1 MNEKIVNSPYHF
13 NMKEILRQML
23 VCNQHLTILNIK
35 TWNFVNLDLEDDDDD
50 SLMRQVL
57 AMSQIEYVE
66 TLKKQQQ
73 QSSKSDDPNQ
83 PSSSSDTH
91 LL

>member
-1 MNEKIVNSPYHF
+1 MSFDRISIFYTMYDF
-13 NMKEILRQML
+13 ID
-23 VCNQHLTILNIK
+23 
-35 TWNFVNLDLEDDDDD
+35 LDGDDD

-57 AMSQIEYVE
+57 AISQIEYVE

-73 QSSKSDDPNQ
+73 PPKSDDPNG

>member
-1 MNEKIVNSPYHF
+1 MTFS
-13 NMKEILRQML
+13 
-23 VCNQHLTILNIK
+23 
-35 TWNFVNLDLEDDDDD
+35 NLDLDDDE

-66 TLKKQQQ
+66 TLKKQ
-73 QSSKSDDPNQ
+73 STSDDPNQ
-83 PSSSSDTH
+83 PSSSDTH

>member
-1 MNEKIVNSPYHF
+1 MS
-13 NMKEILRQML
+13 
-23 VCNQHLTILNIK
+23 
-35 TWNFVNLDLEDDDDD
+35 LDLISIFYTNVRFVDLDGDDD

-57 AMSQIEYVE
+57 AISQIEYVE

-73 QSSKSDDPNQ
+73 PPKSDDPNG

>member
-1 MNEKIVNSPYHF
+1 
-13 NMKEILRQML
+13 
-23 VCNQHLTILNIK
+23 
-35 TWNFVNLDLEDDDDD
+35 
-50 SLMRQVL
+50 MRQVL

-73 QSSKSDDPNQ
+73 TSDDPNQ
-83 PSSSSDTH
+83 PSSSDTH